1 MKRRIVL
8 DTNCLVSSLPRNG
21 KYHRVWQDF
30 FEKKY
35 TLCYT
40 NEILTEYEEILT
52 QKMGKI
58 IAQNIIKAIIA
69 RPNTM
74 KLDPHFQF
82 RLIEQDVDDNK
93 FVDCAIVANAEYIVT
108 EDKHFKVLET
118 IDFPKVEVICLDAF
132 LNWLMNL

>member
-8 DTNCLVSSLPRNG
+8 DTNCLISSLPKKG
-21 KYHRVWQDF
+21 GYYQIWQDF
-30 FEKKY
+30 FANKY

-52 QKMGKI
+52 QKLGQV

-69 RPNTM
+69 RPNTL

-82 RLIEQDVDDNK
+82 QLITQDVDDNK
-93 FVDCAIVANAEYIVT
+93 FVDCAIVANAQYIVT
-108 EDKHFKVLET
+108 EDRHYNILET
-118 IDFPKVEVICLDAF
+118 IDFPKVDIINLDTF
-132 LNWLMNL
+132 LAILQGK

>member
-1 MKRRIVL
+1 
-8 DTNCLVSSLPRNG
+8 
-21 KYHRVWQDF
+21 
-30 FEKKY
+30 
-35 TLCYT
+35 
-40 NEILTEYEEILT
+40 
-52 QKMGKI
+52 MGKM

-118 IDFPKVEVICLDAF
+118 IDFPKVAVIGLDTF
-132 LNWLMNL
+132 LDWLMKS